1 MGSLCSHSVLQCGTE
16 GQRRSQ
22 IIVNHILYHDKGNID
37 HIQLDFSNRRLPS
50 SRFWAQIL
58 STKNPMQIATPAFLL
73 ILLFFL
79 LALPIFHV
87 LFLPQCDLQV
97 SRKQENLSF
106 GLFALQWL
114 QELQGLFPKFRLDL
128 QSKEEFQ
135 SCVLHEPTINQSII
149 VFQCCG
155 RTSLSRS
162 NYNLEWKRH

>member
-37 HIQLDFSNRRLPS
+37 HIQLDFLNRRLPS

-58 STKNPMQIATPAFLL
+58 STKNPRLQPLYFCSSS
-73 ILLFFL
+73 FFL

-87 LFLPQCDLQV
+87 LFLRQCDLQV

-106 GLFALQWL
+106 GLFALQSL